1 MPREGTPQYSMLIP
15 TPKLLLLLAL
25 PVAVLILFPGSAT
38 VALALGYDAAVVL
51 VALLSLLASARPAQ
65 ITVRRILPEH
75 LSLGTMN
82 QVGWEIRNFA
92 SSLVKFEL
100 TEDLP
105 EAIERE
111 TSAVT
116 GAILPQASAELHYG
130 VRPTCRGLYEF
141 GDIFLRWQTPLGLL
155 LRQKRIRTR
164 NAVKVY
170 PNVANLTRYELAA
183 QRHRM
188 TDIGLMPVRLRGRG
202 SMFESLRDYV
212 PGDDLAD
219 MAWKASAR
227 HGRLITRNYETERSQ
242 NVLVVLDCGRLM
254 VPQVGQL
261 SRLDYAI
268 NASLLLSYVAMKQGD
283 YIGLVAF
290 SDHIEAYVPPVKGR
304 AAIRRMNEALY
315 RLEARPREPNYE
327 QVCKFLALRH
337 RKRSLIVILTD
348 VIDKNAS
355 SMLLAYGARF
365 ARFHLPLCVTLR
377 NLQVE
382 GLAAAAPQEV
392 SDCFT
397 KTVAL
402 QMLTR
407 RAEALARMRQ
417 SGIDVLDVD
426 PRQLTPQLL
435 NRYLL
440 LKSHKRF

>member
-1 MPREGTPQYSMLIP
+1 MLLP
-15 TPKLLLLLAL
+15 TRKLLVLLAL
-25 PVAVLILFPGSAT
+25 PVPALVMFPGYATAVLT
-38 VALALGYDAAVVL
+38 LGYDAAVVT
-51 VALLSLLASARPAQ
+51 VALLSLLASARRAEISVERMLPA
-65 ITVRRILPEH
+65 H

-82 QVGWEIRNFA
+82 QVGWNIRNMA
-92 SSLVKFEL
+92 SSAVKFEL
-100 TEDLP
+100 TEDVP
-105 EAIERE
+105 ETMERDVPAMAG
-111 TSAVT
+111 T
-116 GAILPQASAELHYG
+116 ILPQAAAELRYA
-130 VRPTCRGLYEF
+130 VRPTRRGLYEF
-141 GDIFLRWQTPLGLL
+141 GDIFLRWWTPLGLL
-155 LRQKRIRTR
+155 IRQKRIRTR
-164 NAVKVY
+164 DAVKVY

-188 TDIGLMPVRLRGRG
+188 ADIGLTHVRLRGRG

-212 PGDDLAD
+212 PGDDPAD
-219 MAWKASAR
+219 VAWKASAR

-254 VPQVGQL
+254 VPQVDHL

-290 SDHIEAYVPPVKGR
+290 SDRIEAYVPPVKGH
-304 AAIRRMNEALY
+304 AALCRMNEALY

-348 VIDKNAS
+348 VIDKSAS
-355 SMLLAYGARF
+355 SMLLAYGAHF

-382 GLAAAAPQEV
+382 GVAAAEPEEAR
-392 SDCFT
+392 DCFT
-397 KTVAL
+397 KTAAL
-402 QMLTR
+402 QMLAR
-407 RAEALARMRQ
+407 RSEALARMRQ
-417 SGIDVLDVD
+417 SGVDVLDVD

-440 LKSHKRF
+440 LKSRKQF